1 MQLGQQNLNISNQ
14 PRQPRQPRQPSQPR
28 RLPQPVRF
36 KDTEIFRY
44 AFCLHFQF
52 ERTFIVGQ

>member
-14 PRQPRQPRQPSQPR
+14 PRQPSQPSQPR

-52 ERTFIVGQ
+52 ERTFIVAQ